1 MLDRIARATWWKKS
15 MKDPLSLFGSALLIG
30 LVGAGSLSAQQPSPT
45 VSAGFGVDTTITDVR
60 NVFSLVRAYLAKPD
74 SSARTR
80 GLWSKATEFDRT
92 VGDITAWRANQGF
105 PATVVGVIPAMPGDS
120 IYVVRILY
128 ARADSAGVIAP
139 LALQRLYAVRESG
152 AAYGFRLS
160 SAFPRMREN
169 WEQRSKGP
177 ITFWYVPGQRP
188 NAARIDRAT
197 RFVDSVAKLF
207 SVPVPRHLD
216 VIVGTSM
223 DDVERA
229 IGLDFFPESSGPG
242 QRSGGLNLGSII
254 LSGNPAIA
262 EAYLHE
268 FVHSVLGPS
277 LPAGSTLLSEGVATW
292 LGGSRGRTPR
302 EMYRLVRSYQQSD
315 STLTLSGLIRS
326 GFQLGDADRATNLL
340 YATGALI
347 ADTIYRKKGIG
358 ALRSVYQ
365 LNGDPDALIRGITSA
380 LGLSPT
386 DNRSLDAWWRRA
398 PTPSGDTRIPK
409 AASASTA
416 YRRVVICFACEESE
430 GARAI

>member
-1 MLDRIARATWWKKS
+1 MNVPSS
-15 MKDPLSLFGSALLIG
+15 MNQRLSVFGSALIIG
-30 LVGAGSLSAQQPSPT
+30 LLAAGSLSAQEPTPSPS
-45 VSAGFGVDTTITDVR
+45 VSAGFGVDTTIADVH

-74 SSARTR
+74 TSARTR

-92 VGDITAWRANQGF
+92 VGDVTAWRANQGF

-152 AAYGFRLS
+152 APYAFRLS
-160 SAFPRMREN
+160 SAFPRMRGS

-188 NAARIDRAT
+188 NIAKVDQAA

-229 IGLDFFPESSGPG
+229 IGLDFFPDASGPG

-262 EAYLHE
+262 EAYFHE
-268 FVHSVLGPS
+268 FVHSILGPS
-277 LPAGSTLLSEGVATW
+277 LYASQLLSEGVATW
-292 LGGSRGRTPR
+292 LGGSRGRSPH
-302 EMYRLVRSYQQSD
+302 EMYALLRSYQQSD

-326 GFQLGDADRATNLL
+326 GFRVQDADRASNLL
-340 YATGALI
+340 YSTGALI
-347 ADTIYRKKGIG
+347 ADTIYRRRGI
-358 ALRSVYQ
+358 AQLKNVYQ
-365 LNGDPDALIRGITSA
+365 LKGDPDTLIRGISTA
-380 LGLSPT
+380 LGFSPT
-386 DNRSLDAWWRRA
+386 DNRSLDAWWRA
-398 PTPSGDTRIPK
+398 E
-409 AASASTA
+409 A
-416 YRRVVICFACEESE
+416 
-430 GARAI
+430 ARASDNN